1 MQNSLKLD
9 LEYNANLRDI
19 KSNVITRS
27 KPDAE
32 YIAEL
37 NKVSCAKDAILVED
51 DSNNSYEQKNI
62 YCYNN
67 GDNKKLVQ
75 WKKVDGLWLSRNL
88 TNTSEYK
95 EIDGKVC
102 KVITENCDTH
112 NPTNDC
118 MLKCFNNDKTIVTY
132 KADYLNNLI
141 QKK

>member
-95 EIDGKVC
+95 EVNGNVC
-102 KVITENCDTH
+102 KIETRGCDAY
-112 NPTNDC
+112 NPSQGC
-118 MLKCFNNDKTIVTY
+118 VMKCFLNDKTSTTFSANY
-132 KADYLNNLI
+132 MAFP
-141 QKK
+141 